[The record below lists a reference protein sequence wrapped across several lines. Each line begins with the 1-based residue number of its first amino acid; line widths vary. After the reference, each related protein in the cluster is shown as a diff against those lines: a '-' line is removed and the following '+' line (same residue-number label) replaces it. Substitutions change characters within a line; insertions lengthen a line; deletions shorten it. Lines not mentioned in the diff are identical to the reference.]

1 MKIPIYVIGNKNKE
15 PERVAYLD
23 KYFAGAGVEVIY
35 FQPSYVDNLIK
46 AELDRF
52 SEMTHGRLFK
62 DAEKSIFLNFFY
74 LFKVIASR
82 GDEYSLIFESDVIFD
97 GDLKVYLGG
106 LEGFIKDVK
115 PDAVSIGSGCDL
127 IADSVDTD
135 DMNFQIYEKPVV
147 RCMDSY
153 LFSKTG
159 INKILDYM
167 KTYGI
172 FDEPIDN
179 FLEKFIK
186 RGDFSHYWVWPSIT
200 LQGSQNGYYKSSIQN
215 NDALTQ
221 LQEPEKLLTNSSQT
235 VACESQ
241 HMCPV

>member
-1 MKIPIYVIGNKNKE
+1 MKIPIYVIGNKYNE

-23 KYFAGAGVEVIY
+23 KYFATAELEVTY
-35 FQPSYVDNLIK
+35 FQPSYVNNLIK
-46 AELDRF
+46 AELDKF
-52 SEMTHGRLFK
+52 TEITHGRLFR
-62 DAEKSIFLNFFY
+62 ASEKSLFLNFFY

-82 GDEYSLIFESDVIFD
+82 ADEHVLIFESDVIFD
-97 GDLKVYLGG
+97 GDLKTYLEG
-106 LEGFIKDVK
+106 LEVFIRSVA

-127 IADSVDTD
+127 IHDDVNTD
-135 DMNFQIYEKPVV
+135 DNNFQIYEKDLV
-147 RCMDSY
+147 RCTDSY

-167 KTYGI
+167 KTYGK

-186 RGDFSHYWVWPSIT
+186 EGEFSHYWVWPSIT

-215 NDALTQ
+215 NELTQ
-221 LQEPEKLLTNSSQT
+221 PQAPEKLLKNSLQM
-235 VACESQ
+235 VACESL
-241 HMCPV
+241 HTEHS